1 MARDRSTKTKPRGLN
16 SRSGQTP
23 RPDTRPNSKKR
34 RSAKAVLAKEVDVS
48 VLRVVKK
55 PKSLRE
61 EGGGERVVDTAV
73 AQALKE
79 SKSDMAAK
87 KIKALNKK
95 IGQID
100 LLREKQK
107 KGETLDSGQLEKVAS
122 LLELLET
129 LEGLMTGERS

>member
-34 RSAKAVLAKEVDVS
+34 RSAKASLAKEKDVS
-48 VLRVVKK
+48 ELRVVKK
-55 PKSLRE
+55 PNSLRE
-61 EGGGERVVDTAV
+61 KGTQEREVDTRE
-73 AQALKE
+73 ALKVRE

-100 LLREKQK
+100 QLREQQK
-107 KGETLDSGQLEKVAS
+107 KGVQLDAGQLEKISS
-122 LLELLET
+122 LPELLET
-129 LEGLMTGERS
+129 LESLMTGERT

>member
-1 MARDRSTKTKPRGLN
+1 
-16 SRSGQTP
+16 
-23 RPDTRPNSKKR
+23 
-34 RSAKAVLAKEVDVS
+34 VLAKEVDVS

-100 LLREKQK
+100 LLREKLK

-122 LLELLET
+122 LPELLET